1 MIKIVWCCAAL
12 LSLIYS
18 IFSGIKTAD
27 DLVNCMRNKRCEAVP
42 EAGYGY
48 HKQPQCPKRECPQ
61 CNDTH
66 TWQHFGNIQKMDE
79 DDK

>member
-1 MIKIVWCCAAL
+1 MYTTTLNNINFKSIH
-12 LSLIYS
+12 

-27 DLVNCMRNKRCEAVP
+27 DLVNCMKNKKCEAVP

-48 HKQPQCPKRECPQ
+48 HKRQPQCPQRECPQ
-61 CNDTH
+61 CNNTQ
-66 TWQHFGNIQKMDE
+66 TWQHFSNINKIDE